1 MTSAFET
8 THNHFLILFHFV
20 CITNIHCL
28 RIEVPEYW
36 SIEHAMLPR
45 SVQKFLALELLL
57 CVALRCNT
65 SAFAFSPAARLS
77 ASPRSQAFT
86 STLSSPIPVV
96 CMSNS
101 DSPEIKPYGNG
112 EDDDYTLP
120 IPYTFDEMVRQ
131 ASTAMRDAY
140 DAGLTRQVLR
150 VLVPR
155 VSSSAQLGQYYESD
169 AVPTGST
176 QQQQQ
181 DQILLA
187 PPDETWQGGIMQL
200 YRAAAPTAQQI
211 LKTLSTSGGVPPRNM
226 VEDRS
231 MDESG
236 VDGVGLWMTRA
247 ARPEDDVSCF
257 VQPSQETIESIES
270 ISKQAGDNRLVALLN
285 PQWRTVD
292 DALDTASRQD
302 TLFGTFASFLGG
314 KGNSLRRLDELGFTN
329 VYTLE
334 GYVCKGGNVRLM
346 KRFDQDWGVYAENDA
361 ATDYIKVGS
370 SKERPT
376 YQDVD
381 KMLDNK
387 GISLKYARDIGFAP
401 KL

>member
-1 MTSAFET
+1 M
-8 THNHFLILFHFV
+8 I
-20 CITNIHCL
+20 
-28 RIEVPEYW
+28 R
-36 SIEHAMLPR
+36 R
-45 SVQKFLALELLL
+45 SVQKLLVELSLCLAL
-57 CVALRCNT
+57 CCNI
-65 SAFAFSPAARLS
+65 SVFAFSSGTRVS
-77 ASPRSQAFT
+77 AKPPLQRST
-86 STLSSPIPVV
+86 TTRSSSRSTLFVSNNGSPIAQ
-96 CMSNS
+96 N
-101 DSPEIKPYGNG
+101 DIQ
-112 EDDDYTLP
+112 DDDYTLP

-140 DAGLTRQVLR
+140 DAGITRQVLR
-150 VLVPR
+150 VLLPR
-155 VSSSAQLGQYYESD
+155 VSSSAQIGQYFESD
-169 AVPTGST
+169 AVPSDNSF
-176 QQQQQ
+176 QQQ

-211 LKTLSTSGGVPPRNM
+211 LKSLSTSGGVPPRNM

-247 ARPEDDVSCF
+247 ARPQDDVSCF
-257 VQPSQETIESIES
+257 VQPSQETIGSIEA
-270 ISKQAGDNRLVALLN
+270 ISKQAGENRLVALLN

-314 KGNSLRRLDELGFTN
+314 KGNSLRRLEELGFEN

-370 SKERPT
+370 SKVRPT

-381 KMLDNK
+381 KMLDNM
-387 GISLKYARDIGFAP
+387 GISLKYARDIGLAP

>member
-1 MTSAFET
+1 M
-8 THNHFLILFHFV
+8 
-20 CITNIHCL
+20 
-28 RIEVPEYW
+28 
-36 SIEHAMLPR
+36 
-45 SVQKFLALELLL
+45 
-57 CVALRCNT
+57 
-65 SAFAFSPAARLS
+65 
-77 ASPRSQAFT
+77 
-86 STLSSPIPVV
+86 SS
-96 CMSNS
+96 S
-101 DSPEIKPYGNG
+101 DSPITQNDVQ
-112 EDDDYTLP
+112 DDDYTLP

-140 DAGLTRQVLR
+140 DAGITRQVLR
-150 VLVPR
+150 VLLPR
-155 VSSSAQLGQYYESD
+155 VSSSAQLGQYFESD
-169 AVPTGST
+169 AVPGNSNF
-176 QQQQQ
+176 QQQE
-181 DQILLA
+181 QILLA

-211 LKTLSTSGGVPPRNM
+211 LKSLSTIGGVPPRNM

-247 ARPEDDVSCF
+247 ARPQDDVSCF
-257 VQPSQETIESIES
+257 VQPSQETIASIEA
-270 ISKQAGDNRLVALLN
+270 ISRQAGENRLVALLN

-314 KGNSLRRLDELGFTN
+314 KGNSLRRLEELGFEN

-370 SKERPT
+370 SKVRPT

-387 GISLKYARDIGFAP
+387 GISLKYARDIGLAP

>member
-1 MTSAFET
+1 
-8 THNHFLILFHFV
+8 
-20 CITNIHCL
+20 
-28 RIEVPEYW
+28 
-36 SIEHAMLPR
+36 
-45 SVQKFLALELLL
+45 
-57 CVALRCNT
+57 
-65 SAFAFSPAARLS
+65 
-77 ASPRSQAFT
+77 
-86 STLSSPIPVV
+86 
-96 CMSNS
+96 MSNN
-101 DSPEIKPYGNG
+101 DSSEINQNG
-112 EDDDYTLP
+112 KDDNDYTLP

-140 DAGLTRQVLR
+140 DAGVTRQVLR
-150 VLVPR
+150 VLLPR
-155 VSSSAQLGQYYESD
+155 VSSSAQLGQYFESD
-169 AVPTGST
+169 AVPSGTT
-176 QQQQQ
+176 AYQQQQNQ
-181 DQILLA
+181 EPILLA

-200 YRAAAPTAQQI
+200 YRAAAPTAQAI
-211 LKTLSTSGGVPPRNM
+211 LKILSTSGGVPPRNM

-236 VDGVGLWMTRA
+236 VDGVGLFMTRA
-247 ARPEDDVSCF
+247 ARAQDDVSCF
-257 VQPSQETIESIES
+257 VQPTQETIDSIES
-270 ISKQAGDNRLVALLN
+270 ISKQAGENRVVALLN

-314 KGNSLRRLDELGFTN
+314 KGNSLRRLDDLGFEN

-370 SKERPT
+370 CETRPT

-381 KMLDNK
+381 KMLDDM
-387 GISLKYARDIGFAP
+387 GISLKYARDIGLAP